1 MDAINRIEYLD
12 VLDENGKKTGK
23 IKTKEQII
31 KDRDFYRIVNLWIIN
46 PKTKNVLIQK
56 RSENKEISPNKW
68 DLTAGGHVKAGENS
82 LEAIIRETREEL
94 GIDISKDKILKAFE
108 VKYDKEKRNFVDVYI
123 LEKDV
128 NINKVTLQK
137 NEVADIKYFSIEE
150 LISAHNSYD
159 KNFVNHSFF
168 DDLIK
173 YIKKI

>member
-1 MDAINRIEYLD
+1 M
-12 VLDENGKKTGK
+12 
-23 IKTKEQII
+23 
-31 KDRDFYRIVNLWIIN
+31 
-46 PKTKNVLIQK
+46 
-56 RSENKEISPNKW
+56 
-68 DLTAGGHVKAGENS
+68 
-82 LEAIIRETREEL
+82 
-94 GIDISKDKILKAFE
+94 
-108 VKYDKEKRNFVDVYI
+108 NFVDVYI

-128 NINKVTLQK
+128 DINKVTLQK